1 MQKIKSKIKQ
11 MKPLI
16 TIRKA
21 KLDQET
27 ILLNSIRKEKADALE
42 LLQKNQTSYM
52 QGVERLNKERTRG
65 NLVTLP
71 TLGRGLDRVKD
82 LWYQSLTTVRSI
94 EERERQQLV
103 QVVDARKN
111 LKSME
116 TLEETYQTQLS
127 AELKRAARK
136 ETDEM
141 AIHMHREKN
150 AKRS

>member
-71 TLGRGLDRVKD
+71 TLERGLDRVKD